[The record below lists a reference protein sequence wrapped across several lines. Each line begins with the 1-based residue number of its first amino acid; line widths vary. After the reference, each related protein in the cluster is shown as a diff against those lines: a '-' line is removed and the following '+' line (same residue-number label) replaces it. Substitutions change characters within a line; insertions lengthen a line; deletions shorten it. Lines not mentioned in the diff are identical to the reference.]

1 MKARH
6 VVVGLGLSLLTLQCV
21 APGAPVLSRHTV
33 DSDGHPM
40 AVWSKT
46 PAAPVGTLLLLH
58 GRTWSALPDFDL
70 QVAGEDLSLMDGLV
84 AAGYA
89 VYAVD
94 LRGYGSTP
102 RDDTGWLSPGRAA
115 DDVIN
120 VLEWLNAETSTQ
132 TRPVLFGWSL
142 GSMVAQLAVQRR
154 PDLVS
159 SVVLYGY
166 PFSPGTTIAAVADP
180 EQPARTPNTREAA
193 ARDFRVEGAISRAAI
208 EAYVTASLT
217 ADPVRVDWSRGH
229 EWMEL
234 SPARVTVPTLVLHGE
249 FDPLAPIEAQAALFM
264 QLGTSDK
271 EWVVV
276 PGGDHAAFLESPR
289 PYFLAALV
297 GFLSRPR

>member
-1 MKARH
+1 MTARH
-6 VVVGLGLSLLTLQCV
+6 VLAALGLSLLTLQCTTSTV
-21 APGAPVLSRHTV
+21 PVLTRHTV
-33 DSDGHPM
+33 ESDGHPM
-40 AVWSKT
+40 AVWSKAA
-46 PAAPVGTLLLLH
+46 AAPVGTILLLH

-70 QVAGEDLSLMDGLV
+70 QVQGEDLSLMDGLV

-120 VLEWLNAETSTQ
+120 ILEWLTAQTSTEA
-132 TRPVLFGWSL
+132 PILFGWSL
-142 GSMVAQLAVQRR
+142 GSMVAQLTVQRR

-159 SVVLYGY
+159 SVVFFGY
-166 PFSPGTTIAAVADP
+166 PFSPGTTIPEVADP
-180 EQPARTPNTREAA
+180 EQPSRTPNTREAA
-193 ARDFRVEGAISRAAI
+193 ASDFIVEGAISRAAK
-208 EAYVTASLT
+208 EAYVAAALA
-217 ADPVRVDWSRGH
+217 ADPVRVDWNRLH

-249 FDPLAPIEAQAALFM
+249 FDPLASTDAQAALFM
-264 QLGTSDK
+264 QLGTFDK

-289 PYFLAALV
+289 PYFLAALADFV
-297 GFLSRPR
+297 SRPR

>member
-6 VVVGLGLSLLTLQCV
+6 VAGLGLALLTWQCMASS
-21 APGAPVLSRHTV
+21 APALDRYTV

-40 AVWSKT
+40 AVWSKA
-46 PAAPVGTLLLLH
+46 PPAPVGTLLLLH

-70 QVAGEDLSLMDGLV
+70 QVPGEDLSLMDGLV
-84 AAGYA
+84 TAGYA

-120 VLEWLNAETSTQ
+120 VLEWLNAETSTE
-132 TRPVLFGWSL
+132 TRPILFGWSL

-159 SVVLYGY
+159 SVVLFGY
-166 PFSPGTTIAAVADP
+166 PFSPGTTVPEVADP
-180 EQPARTPNTREAA
+180 EQPARTPNTRAA
-193 ARDFRVEGAISRAAI
+193 AASDFIVEGAISRAAR
-208 EAYVTASLT
+208 EAYVAAALA
-217 ADPVRVDWSRGH
+217 ADPVRVDWNRRH
-229 EWMEL
+229 EWTEL

-249 FDPLAPIEAQAALFM
+249 FDPLAPTEAQAALFM